1 MSLRWRLV
9 LWYGA
14 LCALLLMSV
23 IAFSYAAYER
33 SLYDDID
40 RALITT
46 VGHMTQMIT
55 AGNVTL
61 EESVGGYPIVLRV
74 YQQELLVMASPS
86 AHDAPLVDPRNVL
99 SHPGG
104 PAFNALG
111 YLAPQTRSIIPLP
124 NSAFSVASNASGR
137 WRVYV
142 ATAPGPN
149 HTSPGYVV
157 ALTPLAQVDASLSR
171 LGSLLILICLVGL
184 FAELVGSYLVVHSAF
199 NMVNRM
205 TGAAQAIATSQ
216 DFSRRL
222 PIKHEHDEVARLA
235 ATLNTMLSSLQ
246 TAHSAQQRFVS
257 DASHELR
264 APLTA
269 MQANLDLIRRHP
281 EISAAERDEAFAE
294 VERES
299 GRLTRLVADL
309 LALARADAGV
319 TLKHQPVDLDALLL
333 EVFRMAHSLAHGQRV
348 TLEPFEPVQAL
359 GDEDRLKQL
368 TLILLDN
375 AIKYTPTDGQ
385 ITVGV
390 RRVSGDGRNTNPT
403 DSQALA
409 EIVVRDT
416 GVGISPEALPH
427 VFERFYRADP
437 ARGRDPGGTGLGLPI
452 AQWIAEQHGGS
463 LTLHSTPGQGTTA
476 LVILPVAPGK

>member
-1 MSLRWRLV
+1 MSLQLRLV

-23 IAFSYAAYER
+23 IAFSYASYER

-40 RALITT
+40 RALITVVGHTTQMAT
-46 VGHMTQMIT
+46 VGD
-55 AGNVTL
+55 VTL
-61 EESVGGYPIVLRV
+61 KESSGGYPIMLRV
-74 YQQELLVMASPS
+74 YEMDQQDVRLTVASTG
-86 AHDAPLVDPRNVL
+86 ANDAPLVDPQTVL

-111 YLAPQTRSIIPLP
+111 YLAPPARNITPLQG
-124 NSAFSVASNASGR
+124 SAFGVAQNASGR

-142 ATAPGPN
+142 APFHAVYQG
-149 HTSPGYVV
+149 HAGLGYIV
-157 ALTPLAQVDASLSR
+157 ALTPLVQVDAALTRLSD
-171 LGSLLILICLVGL
+171 LLIVICLVGL
-184 FAELVGSYLVVHSAF
+184 IAELVGSWLVVRSAF
-199 NMVNRM
+199 SMVNRM
-205 TGAAQAIATSQ
+205 TDTAQSIASSR
-216 DFSRRL
+216 DFSRRI
-222 PIKHEHDEVARLA
+222 PIARARDEVARLA
-235 ATLNTMLSSLQ
+235 QTLNTMLNSLQ
-246 TAHSAQQRFVS
+246 SAHALQQRFVS

-281 EISAAERDEAFAE
+281 EAPAAERDEAFAE

-319 TLKHQPVDLDALLL
+319 TLKRQSVDLDALLL
-333 EVFRMAHSLAHGQRV
+333 DAFRTARALAHGQEV
-348 TLEPFEPVQAL
+348 TLEPFEPVQVM

-368 TLILLDN
+368 MLILLDN
-375 AIKYTPTDGQ
+375 AFKYTPADGRV
-385 ITVGV
+385 TLGV
-390 RRVSGDGRNTNPT
+390 RRLAPDAGHTEA
-403 DSQALA
+403 QA
-409 EIVVRDT
+409 EILVSDT
-416 GVGISPEALPH
+416 GVGVNADDLPH

-452 AQWIAEQHGGS
+452 AQWIVEQHGGS
-463 LTLHSTPGQGTTA
+463 VTLQSAPGQGTIA
-476 LVILPVAPGK
+476 RVRLPLAR

>member
-1 MSLRWRLV
+1 

-14 LCALLLMSV
+14 LCALLLIV
-23 IAFSYAAYER
+23 VFAFSYAAYER

-46 VGHMTQMIT
+46 VGHTNEMVS
-55 AGNVTL
+55 GGDVTL
-61 EESVGGYPIVLRV
+61 KESIGGYAIVVRV
-74 YQQELLVMASPS
+74 YQQDRLTIASPS
-86 AHDAPLVDPRNVL
+86 AHDAPLVDPRAVI

-111 YLAPQTRSIIPLP
+111 YLAPQSPAIIPLP
-124 NSAFSVASNASGR
+124 NSAFSVVRNASGR
-137 WRVYV
+137 WRTYV
-142 ATAPGPN
+142 ASFLMIEHGQ
-149 HTSPGYVV
+149 TSRGYVV

-171 LGSLLILICLVGL
+171 LSNLLIVIGLLGLLV
-184 FAELVGSYLVVHSAF
+184 ELAGSALVVRSAF

-205 TGAAQAIATSQ
+205 TDTAQAIARSR

-222 PIKHEHDEVARLA
+222 PLVHTHDEVARLA
-235 ATLNTMLSSLQ
+235 STLNTMLNSLQ
-246 TAHSAQQRFVS
+246 SAHTAQQRFVS

-269 MQANLDLIRRHP
+269 MQANLDLLRRHP

-319 TLKHQPVDLDALLL
+319 GLKRQSVDLDALVL
-333 EVFRMAHSLAHGQRV
+333 EVFRTARVLAHGQEV
-348 TLEPFEPVQAL
+348 TLEPFEPVQVV

-368 TLILLDN
+368 ALILLDN
-375 AIKYTPTDGQ
+375 ALKYTPAGGRVT
-385 ITVGV
+385 IGV
-390 RRVSGDGRNTNPT
+390 RRASPDER
-403 DSQALA
+403 DADRHAQA
-409 EIVVRDT
+409 EIVVRDS
-416 GVGISPEALPH
+416 GVGISAEDLVH

-463 LTLHSTPGQGTTA
+463 LTLESTPGQGTSARVRLPISPTA
-476 LVILPVAPGK
+476 